1 MYDTTNEHSKIYGF
15 DAQRPLYVQTI
26 FVSKEHRGKGIG
38 SKVMEY
44 IVDYANQNG
53 HDVIFGNITQ
63 KAEPSIDV
71 IKSMIVKSGFNTC
84 EGNND
89 FYKIIN
95 NDDSNYAEGGEVDYK
110 KKTYAKWKSLVNMS
124 SSELERFY
132 NSQEGKDAGLSTKEA
147 NEQGISSGR
156 ESARWAMKMKNTKVS
171 DWTPTM
177 WKWANK
183 QISFISRMSGNKG
196 GLYDDKGNKTRKHT
210 SLLIW
215 GNNPEKESSMKY
227 ENGGEMDVRMEDT
240 VQRMDNPNFADIS
253 YYNNGGEINNQKNT
267 NIMETYKF
275 NEMPLI
281 NTISDNDLILIK
293 EEVFSGD
300 IDKPMHKGTRYV
312 SCKVMSKGVMVDS
325 LNLKVIKSV
334 GANSLSAGQNI
345 TRPIAN
351 LISNGRKMVGSFKD
365 GGELNPDNKVIKQYF
380 AHDSGNAGGVLVG
393 KRHSEGG
400 IKATNNSTG
409 QPIEMEGGEVVITRG
424 AVSNPKKYNFNG
436 KELTTREIL
445 SNLNVD
451 GGGVSFAE
459 GGDVPESI
467 NCSCSQMDLGGKLIT
482 PKEFIE
488 LSEKEF
494 NESNNE
500 AIRN

>member
-1 MYDTTNEHSKIYGF
+1 MSYAEIKRFYD
-15 DAQRPLYVQTI
+15 
-26 FVSKEHRGKGIG
+26 SKEGK
-38 SKVMEY
+38 E
-44 IVDYANQNG
+44 
-53 HDVIFGNITQ
+53 
-63 KAEPSIDV
+63 
-71 IKSMIVKSGFNTC
+71 
-84 EGNND
+84 
-89 FYKIIN
+89 
-95 NDDSNYAEGGEVDYK
+95 
-110 KKTYAKWKSLVNMS
+110 
-124 SSELERFY
+124 
-132 NSQEGKDAGLSTKEA
+132 AGLSTKEA

-156 ESARWAMKMKNTKVS
+156 ESARWAMKMKDTKVS

-215 GNNPEKESSMKY
+215 GNNPKENSNMKY
-227 ENGGEMDVRMEDT
+227 ENGGVLIPQQGTLYTKDKKSKLEYYKKGNDYAFKVYDVENNPVQNYTRNQYKNRGKDEVLMTYNQFINYLYSELYIDDKFANGGEMDVRMEDT

-300 IDKPMHKGTRYV
+300 IDKPIHKGTRYV

-351 LISNGRKMVGSFKD
+351 LLSNGRKMVGSFKD

-500 AIRN
+500 VIRN

>member
-1 MYDTTNEHSKIYGF
+1 
-15 DAQRPLYVQTI
+15 
-26 FVSKEHRGKGIG
+26 
-38 SKVMEY
+38 
-44 IVDYANQNG
+44 
-53 HDVIFGNITQ
+53 
-63 KAEPSIDV
+63 
-71 IKSMIVKSGFNTC
+71 
-84 EGNND
+84 
-89 FYKIIN
+89 
-95 NDDSNYAEGGEVDYK
+95 
-110 KKTYAKWKSLVNMS
+110 
-124 SSELERFY
+124 
-132 NSQEGKDAGLSTKEA
+132 
-147 NEQGISSGR
+147 
-156 ESARWAMKMKNTKVS
+156 
-171 DWTPTM
+171 
-177 WKWANK
+177 
-183 QISFISRMSGNKG
+183 
-196 GLYDDKGNKTRKHT
+196 
-210 SLLIW
+210 
-215 GNNPEKESSMKY
+215 
-227 ENGGEMDVRMEDT
+227 
-240 VQRMDNPNFADIS
+240 
-253 YYNNGGEINNQKNT
+253 
-267 NIMETYKF
+267 
-275 NEMPLI
+275 
-281 NTISDNDLILIK
+281 
-293 EEVFSGD
+293 
-300 IDKPMHKGTRYV
+300 
-312 SCKVMSKGVMVDS
+312 MSKGVMVDS

-351 LISNGRKMVGSFKD
+351 LVSNGRKMVGSFKD